1 MNLKLREYIEINI
14 LPEYR
19 KNDLGHNIDHIN
31 YVIDRSFKFANTV
44 ENINLDMV
52 YTVACYH
59 DIGHHIDAK
68 NHEKVSSEILGK
80 DEELRK
86 FFSLEEIEIMKDA
99 VYDHRASLEYEPRNI
114 YGKIVS
120 TADRNTSIDIPLKR
134 TYAYT
139 KIHEPNLTLDG
150 LIERARLHLI
160 DKFGNNGYAKEKCYF
175 KDEEYEKFLKDI
187 VELTNNKEEF
197 RERYIKVNNL

>member
-1 MNLKLREYIEINI
+1 MNSKLREYIEINI

-120 TADRNTSIDIPLKR
+120 TADRNTSIDISLKR

-187 VELTNNKEEF
+187 VELTNNKKEF